1 MTEKFRFPIE
11 GNADSVAARR
21 PFTQPQEKMYTGVSQ
36 ALEPSR
42 KAELASIMQDSAM
55 DQITDYGGTVQEG
68 TEQGLSNI
76 ELGLDT
82 AWNVVKGGSK
92 VLRRTG
98 AGMLLN
104 PDIAG
109 EGSDIIPRLSDIN
122 DPTRQDNLS
131 NWGRGKDSPKNYT
144 LIRDSL
150 ENPVVFFHSSP
161 NFVGNELD
169 PKYSQLRDPGYFGE
183 GVYLS
188 SRLDESGKYLGKQHY
203 FGKMSEEQKSGK
215 YKDFHAV
222 TKNPQIIGAYLRF
235 EKALRLTAPEGEKGI
250 ESFVADDINSMEI
263 KNGLMELLFKLRGVD
278 PTKDSDANA
287 ISEIKTKFGENED
300 FNTPT
305 KIRKFL
311 YQIEAKNEK
320 GKELQ
325 ITQFLES
332 LGYDGILVLEDAKRP
347 NDYAEAVLFT
357 KHQSKSTDN
366 VGTFLEN
373 SDLYTKASKKDVQIP
388 A

>member
-11 GNADSVAARR
+11 GNADSVAARS
-21 PFTQPQEKMYTGVSQ
+21 PFTQSQEKMYTGVEQ
-36 ALEPSR
+36 MLAPSNQQ
-42 KAELASIMQDSAM
+42 EIASIIQDSAM
-55 DQITDYGGTVQEG
+55 DQVTDFGGTVQEG

-76 ELGLDT
+76 EQGLDT
-82 AWNVVKGGSK
+82 AWSVVKGGSK

-104 PDIAG
+104 PDMAG
-109 EGSDIIPRLSDIN
+109 EGSDVIPDLSNIN
-122 DPTRQDNLS
+122 DLTRNFNLS
-131 NWGRGKDSPKNYT
+131 NWGEGKDTSKNYT
-144 LIRDSL
+144 MVIDSL
-150 ENPVVFFHSSP
+150 ENPVPFYHSSP
-161 NFVGNELD
+161 NFIGNELD
-169 PKYSQLRDPGYFGE
+169 PDYSQLRDPGYFGE

-188 SRLDESGKYLGKQHY
+188 SRLEESGKYLGKQHY

-215 YKDFHAV
+215 YKDFHAE

-263 KNGLMELLFKLRGVD
+263 KNGLMEILFKLRGVD
-278 PTKDSDANA
+278 PTKDSDTDA
-287 ISEIKTKFGENED
+287 ISEIKTNFGENED

-320 GKELQ
+320 GTELQ

-373 SDLYTKASKKDVQIP
+373 SDLYTKASKKDAQIP

>member
-11 GNADSVAARR
+11 GNADSVAARS
-21 PFTQPQEKMYTGVSQ
+21 PFTQAQENMYTGVSQ

-42 KAELASIMQDSAM
+42 EAEIASIMQESAM
-55 DQITDYGGTVQEG
+55 DEITDVGGTIE
-68 TEQGLSNI
+68 EGLSA
-76 ELGLDT
+76 GAMT
-82 AWNVVKGGSK
+82 AFNFLKKGSK
-92 VLRRTG
+92 RTPAGLVLN
-98 AGMLLN
+98 AGT
-104 PDIAG
+104 AG
-109 EGSDIIPRLSDIN
+109 EGSDIIPDLTNIN
-122 DPTRQDNLS
+122 DPQRQDNLS

-144 LIRDSL
+144 MVRDSL
-150 ENPVVFFHSSP
+150 ENPVIFFHSSP
-161 NFVGNELD
+161 DFIGNTLD
-169 PKYSQLRDPGYFGE
+169 PYYAQLRDPGYFGE

-188 SRLDESGKYLGKQHY
+188 SRLEESGKYLGKQHY
-203 FGKMSEEQKSGK
+203 FGKMSEEKKSGK
-215 YKDFHAV
+215 YKEFQKQV
-222 TKNPQIIGAYLRF
+222 KNPKVIPAYLRF

-263 KNGLMELLFKLRGVD
+263 KNGLMELLFKLKGVD
-278 PTKDSDANA
+278 PTSDVDSSAV
-287 ISEIKTKFGENED
+287 SEIKTNFGENED

-311 YQIEAKNEK
+311 SQIGAKNK
-320 GKELQ
+320 RGTELQ
-325 ITQFLES
+325 ITQFLQS

-347 NDYAEAVLFT
+347 NDYAEAVIFT
-357 KHQSKSTDN
+357 KYQAKSTDN